1 MIVIYC
7 PKCGAQNDDN
17 AKKCI
22 RCSSPLL
29 EETVESTANENN
41 SIPPMQKKPYEPYQQ
56 TIEKSEPVQPPNSNS
71 SGNPFPPYQQ
81 PYTGQPYQPP
91 YQQPYGMP
99 YAPFGGNVQLQP
111 YSNTLAIVS
120 LVLSI
125 ITCNIVPGLILSIFA
140 MTQGSK
146 YTTASSIGNYY
157 DANSA
162 AKLSKILSWVSIGF
176 SIATIVVGI
185 LTFALVLSNPDLA
198 YYSQYY

>member
-22 RCSSPLL
+22 RCSSSLL
-29 EETVESTANENN
+29 EKTVESTANENN
-41 SIPPMQKKPYEPYQQ
+41 SIPPMQEKPYEPYQQ
-56 TIEKSEPVQPPNSNS
+56 TIENSEPVQPPNSNS
-71 SGNPFPPYQQ
+71 SSNPFPPYQQ

-99 YAPFGGNVQLQP
+99 YTPFGGNVQLQP

>member
-17 AKKCI
+17 AKRCI

-29 EETVESTANENN
+29 EETAEPTTDENN
-41 SIPPMQKKPYEPYQQ
+41 NVSPIQEKPYE
-56 TIEKSEPVQPPNSNS
+56 
-71 SGNPFPPYQQ
+71 PYQQ

-125 ITCNIVPGLILSIFA
+125 ITCNIVPGLILSILA

-185 LTFALVLSNPDLA
+185 LTFAMFISNPELIT
-198 YYSQYY
+198 YYNQYY